1 MTDYIL
7 IIDCPDEKGL
17 VHKITGI
24 LFFNNL
30 NIERTDEFVDVENNL
45 FFMRVAF
52 SGHCDPVRIEDGL
65 REILLISA
73 NIDLTTKEIKDVVV
87 LVTKEHH
94 CLS

>member
-7 IIDCPDEKGL
+7 KIDCPDEKGL

-45 FFMRVAF
+45 FFMRAAI
-52 SGHCDPVRIEDGL
+52 SSDCEPVKIEEGL
-65 REILLISA
+65 REILPISA
-73 NIDLTTKEIKDVVV
+73 NIFLTTKQIKDV
-87 LVTKEHH
+87 
-94 CLS
+94 